1 MRSSDEALGEIACS
15 SSRWPQRK
23 ANAPRPM
30 PADMREISPS
40 VRAAWSAAAQA
51 KATANE
57 AADSSVVNG
66 RAAYGGRL
74 ETSDSPQ
81 RPAIASEMREVQL
94 QLGLGIQRPSQTRK
108 TDAQAREVTASV
120 GTVRVV
126 SQVATI
132 AAAQVLAASA
142 SRTPSDRRFADAS
155 RITDAT
161 PKAGAASRSRA
172 APSAPRNSPGTTAPS
187 IHAARPSGAS
197 PVPSGG
203 LPAGSPSESSSSK
216 SQAQPAIPIAM
227 AAPTRPIH
235 GSGANPRRR
244 AAMPASRPMAR
255 KRGRS
260 TSPRANGSTPNPAAT
275 SGNPSAS
282 NGAFCDAGMP
292 SSTTTNS
299 AAPAAKIQPAM
310 DQSREPSPDPAATRT
325 AAA

>member
-23 ANAPRPM
+23 ANGPRPM

-132 AAAQVLAASA
+132 AAVQVLAASA

-155 RITDAT
+155 EQAHGGQTGPQYFTAGEREHAESGGDERQPEREQWRVLRCRHAEQHHDEQRGAGGEDPARDG
-161 PKAGAASRSRA
+161 PKPRA
-172 APSAPRNSPGTTAPS
+172 QP
-187 IHAARPSGAS
+187 RPSGDQDG
-197 PVPSGG
+197 SGIG
-203 LPAGSPSESSSSK
+203 GEHGRRSLARAGDEGCDRRASESD
-216 SQAQPAIPIAM
+216 
-227 AAPTRPIH
+227 APE
-235 GSGANPRRR
+235 RRHV
-244 AAMPASRPMAR
+244 
-255 KRGRS
+255 
-260 TSPRANGSTPNPAAT
+260 
-275 SGNPSAS
+275 
-282 NGAFCDAGMP
+282 
-292 SSTTTNS
+292 
-299 AAPAAKIQPAM
+299 
-310 DQSREPSPDPAATRT
+310 
-325 AAA
+325 

>member
-1 MRSSDEALGEIACS
+1 
-15 SSRWPQRK
+15 
-23 ANAPRPM
+23 
-30 PADMREISPS
+30 
-40 VRAAWSAAAQA
+40 
-51 KATANE
+51 
-57 AADSSVVNG
+57 
-66 RAAYGGRL
+66 
-74 ETSDSPQ
+74 
-81 RPAIASEMREVQL
+81 
-94 QLGLGIQRPSQTRK
+94 
-108 TDAQAREVTASV
+108 
-120 GTVRVV
+120 
-126 SQVATI
+126 
-132 AAAQVLAASA
+132 
-142 SRTPSDRRFADAS
+142 
-155 RITDAT
+155 
-161 PKAGAASRSRA
+161 
-172 APSAPRNSPGTTAPS
+172 
-187 IHAARPSGAS
+187 SGAS

-203 LPAGSPSESSSSK
+203 LPAGSPSESSSSN

-310 DQSREPSPDPAATRT
+310 DQSREPSPDPAAAGTTAAQAASIGAVPWPVLVTKGATVAPPNPTHQSSSSASTSAKAPSATEAAAEKARASGAGTSPSDGPAAQAQTCTAARASASRQSPKERERGRSFTPPTAMATEATSPIATRT
-325 AAA
+325 VGPR